1 MSIRVTEVARSRPCP
16 ACGGV
21 LMLQVAEKSTG
32 VKRRALLVVPQ
43 EAASRETAVPQ
54 SLPGQAFDRMAA
66 DPALRRL
73 QARLVWGL
81 ILVGLLILAAVLSA
95 RPVAAT
101 GGTPA
106 GQGPG
111 GLRQVASGEG

>member
-21 LMLQVAEKSTG
+21 LMLQVAERSTG
-32 VKRRALLVVPQ
+32 LKRRALLVAPQ
-43 EAASRETAVPQ
+43 AVASRKMPLPSA
-54 SLPGQAFDRMAA
+54 LPGQAFDRMAA

-81 ILVGLLILAAVLSA
+81 ILVGLLILAAVLTT
-95 RPVAAT
+95 R
-101 GGTPA
+101 A
-106 GQGPG
+106 G
-111 GLRQVASGEG
+111 A